1 LTEEKLLTYLNAA
14 LDRNSYNMIN
24 NANPPVHSGDSHPM
38 RRPEMRKRMQDYW
51 SRNIAKIVG
60 GRQRYRDQH
69 GEWLQTS
76 EGQAFMKQKNR
87 EWFESGE
94 RSKVVALQIVTSSGS
109 IKHPR
114 AVPLKCIET
123 GELFPTR
130 ECALLRLQEPGSS
143 LKSHLDKGQSMHC
156 GLSLV
161 RITRQEYYDA
171 PDEMKFDYNRIISMT
186 ISSRASEE
194 LLEGSTTISQE
205 STPKQVEAPSSL

>member
-1 LTEEKLLTYLNAA
+1 
-14 LDRNSYNMIN
+14 
-24 NANPPVHSGDSHPM
+24 
-38 RRPEMRKRMQDYW
+38 
-51 SRNIAKIVG
+51 
-60 GRQRYRDQH
+60 
-69 GEWLQTS
+69 
-76 EGQAFMKQKNR
+76 MKQKNR